1 MIVVA
6 KVDVTGVK
14 LTVDT
19 KTIVE
24 LDTSSVVTKV
34 LTSIE
39 VLGTALMASRETIV
53 LLTLMLR

>member
-14 LTVDT
+14 LTVDR

-24 LDTSSVVTKV
+24 LDTSSAVTKV
-34 LTSIE
+34 LTSIK

>member
-34 LTSIE
+34 LTLIE